1 MRASI
6 VTVCLATAL
15 ALASTLPLARAASA
29 ADLDGERYAEPP
41 YDDEQRYG
49 EPDYGDDERYAP
61 PGRYSEA
68 PPQEPPQN
76 RYDQDRYDRERYDG
90 EAYDDRAPG
99 EVPGSIKDGYPV
111 PVPAPRYGEHAP
123 PPERYEER
131 RGERYA
137 CLDRWQIRRRLR
149 NDGWEGIRPLGGD
162 EGIVHVRAHRIESGR
177 PFALRVDRCSGEVVD
192 ARPERRRA
200 FAYRDWRRDRRW

>member
-15 ALASTLPLARAASA
+15 ALASSLAIARAASA
-29 ADLDGERYAEPP
+29 ADLDGDRYAEPP
-41 YDDEQRYG
+41 YDDDSRYG
-49 EPDYGDDERYAP
+49 APDYGGDERDAP

-68 PPQEPPQN
+68 PPQDD
-76 RYDQDRYDRERYDG
+76 RYDQGRYGEDR
-90 EAYDDRAPG
+90 YDDRALGDPP
-99 EVPGSIKDGYPV
+99 PGSIKDGYPV
-111 PVPAPRYGEHAP
+111 PVPAPRYGERAP
-123 PPERYEER
+123 PPERYGQR
-131 RGERYA
+131 FA

-149 NDGWEGIRPLGGD
+149 NDGWEGIRPQGGD
-162 EGIVHVRAHRIESGR
+162 GGIVYVRAHRIESGR

-192 ARPERRRA
+192 ARPERRRT